1 MSTTPVKDRPATT
14 TALNPVPR
22 KPRKRSWR
30 SVHNLKQAGI
40 FIALALGGIVMMLPL
55 VWVALSSLK
64 KPSEILEV
72 PVRWLPDNFFNFD
85 NYVELF
91 AQYNFGQYI
100 ANSFIVTGIGI
111 VTSLVIALLAA
122 YAFAYYQFPFKEPIF
137 LLVLAL
143 FMVPQEAL
151 VIPMFLMVSEAGLTN
166 TYIGMALPDLF
177 TVLGVYLLRQFM
189 EGIPYSY
196 VEAARVDGASEL
208 RILSRVITPMVAP
221 AIVVFVIIKFMF
233 TWNTFL
239 WPLLVAQDEAMYT
252 VTVGLV
258 NFAGSEFNQWNL
270 INAATMISMIPTII
284 LFITLQRFLVKGV
297 ALSGMK

>member
-1 MSTTPVKDRPATT
+1 MTT
-14 TALNPVPR
+14 TIIRPETTGLSQPSPRRRRFDWNLLLIKTAL
-22 KPRKRSWR
+22 
-30 SVHNLKQAGI
+30 I
-40 FIALALGGIVMMLPL
+40 LGGVVLLVPL
-55 VWVALSSLK
+55 AWVALSSLK
-64 KPSEILEV
+64 RPDEILQL
-72 PVRWLPDNFFNFD
+72 PVKWLPENFFNFN
-85 NYVELF
+85 NYVQLF
-91 AQYNFGQYI
+91 SQYDFGRYI
-100 ANSFIVTGIGI
+100 ANSFLVTGIGI
-111 VTSLVIALLAA
+111 LTSLVIALFAA

-151 VIPMFLMVSEAGLTN
+151 VIPMFLMVSGAGLNN
-166 TYIGMALPDLF
+166 TYIGMAFPDLF

-196 VEAARVDGASEL
+196 VEAARMDGASEL
-208 RILSRVITPMVAP
+208 RILTRVITPMVAP

-239 WPLLVAQDEAMYT
+239 WPMLIAQDEKMYT

-284 LFITLQRFLVKGV
+284 LFITLQRYLVRGV
-297 ALSGMK
+297 AMSGMK

>member
-1 MSTTPVKDRPATT
+1 MTATAELTKDAPA
-14 TALNPVPR
+14 APIVVQRLPKAPR
-22 KPRKRSWR
+22 MNRRKAQ
-30 SVHNLKQAGI
+30 QASI
-40 FIALALGGIVMMLPL
+40 TIALILGGVLMAVPL
-55 VWVALSSLK
+55 IWVALSSLK
-64 KPSEILEV
+64 RPDEILQV
-72 PVRWLPDNFFNFD
+72 PVSWLPENFFNFN
-85 NYVELF
+85 NYVQLF
-91 AQYNFGQYI
+91 VQYDFGRYI

-111 VTSLVIALLAA
+111 FTSLVIALFAA
-122 YAFAYYQFPFKEPIF
+122 YAFAYYQFPYKELVF

-166 TYIGMALPDLF
+166 TYLGMAFPDLF

-189 EGIPYSY
+189 EGIPFSY
-196 VEAARVDGASEL
+196 VEAARMDGASEF
-208 RILSRVITPMVAP
+208 RILTRVITPMVAP

-233 TWNTFL
+233 TWNSFL
-239 WPLLVAQDEAMYT
+239 WPLLVAQDETMYT

-284 LFITLQRFLVKGV
+284 LFITLQRYLVKGV